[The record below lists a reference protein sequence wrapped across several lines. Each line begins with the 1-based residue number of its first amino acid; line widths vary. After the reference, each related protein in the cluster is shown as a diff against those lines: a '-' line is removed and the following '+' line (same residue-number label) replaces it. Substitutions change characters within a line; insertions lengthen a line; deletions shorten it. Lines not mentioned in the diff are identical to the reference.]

1 MKWYNCNTIMRFSF
15 DPKKSGRLRANPR
28 RGIGFEEVRELFRQP
43 YYFDR
48 RSDSPEQFIAIG
60 WVRGRLYSVVFEARE
75 DESGEVLHLVT
86 LWRSTREEINLYE
99 ANQ

>member
-1 MKWYNCNTIMRFSF
+1 MKWYNCNTIIRFSF
-15 DPKKSGRLRANPR
+15 DPKKSAGLRANP
-28 RGIGFEEVRELFRQP
+28 
-43 YYFDR
+43 R

-60 WVRGRLYSVVFEARE
+60 WVRVRLYSIVFEARE

-86 LWRSTREEINLYE
+86 LWRSTREEIHLYE